1 MGKRDLKPIG
11 NSPHNTK
18 PLTLQKVLKTY
29 IDYLMLYK
37 QITYEI
43 KAEVPRRNQEIFRAG
58 GVSWS

>member
-11 NSPHNTK
+11 NSPHITK

-43 KAEVPRRNQEIFRAG
+43 KAEVPLARA
-58 GVSWS
+58 